1 MPYETDY
8 SPYTWDHVVFQLQ
21 LLFAAIFAFTLLK
34 RYKFYPAERRA
45 EVVDADIL
53 YRRVGK
59 NIALWSDAVWTRL
72 SVRMASLRTKTAQH
86 IGRRLYHAFSPAG
99 SLSQAA
105 PSGFASVLV
114 AVVLVLV
121 LVFAYVA
128 SA

>member
-1 MPYETDY
+1 
-8 SPYTWDHVVFQLQ
+8 VVFQLQ

-59 NIALWSDAVWTRL
+59 GVAVWADAVWTRL
-72 SVRMASLRTKTAQH
+72 SATMSSLRAKTAKH

-99 SLSQAA
+99 AFSQAA
-105 PSGFASVLV
+105 PSGLASVLTAGV
-114 AVVLVLV
+114 LILVLI
-121 LVFAYVA
+121 FAYVA
-128 SA
+128 GG